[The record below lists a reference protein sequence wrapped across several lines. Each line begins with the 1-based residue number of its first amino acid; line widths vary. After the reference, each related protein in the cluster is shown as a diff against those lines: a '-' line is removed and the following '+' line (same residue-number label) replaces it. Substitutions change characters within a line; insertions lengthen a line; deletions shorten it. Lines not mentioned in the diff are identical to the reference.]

1 MVLSNREREVI
12 ELLCLGYASKEIS
25 NEMSIS
31 RRTVDT
37 YIERLMFK
45 LRARNRLAL
54 VAIYIREY
62 EKI

>member
-1 MVLSNREREVI
+1 MALSKRETQVI
-12 ELLCLGYASKEIS
+12 KLLCLGYACKEIS
-25 NEMSIS
+25 GKIKIS
-31 RRTVDT
+31 PRTVET

-45 LRARNRLAL
+45 LRAKNRLEL